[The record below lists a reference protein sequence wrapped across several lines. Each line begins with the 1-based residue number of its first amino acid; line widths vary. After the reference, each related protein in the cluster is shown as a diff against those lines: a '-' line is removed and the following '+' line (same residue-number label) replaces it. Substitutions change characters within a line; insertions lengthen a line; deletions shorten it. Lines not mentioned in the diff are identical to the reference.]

1 MLYFSSNLGIKN
13 KYKTRVEECHTFC
26 ISLEMSSALD
36 STLDSTGGR
45 NLQKIIKKRFLII
58 HRILGKKDKLEGT
71 DIDCH
76 E

>member
-1 MLYFSSNLGIKN
+1 MLWEFQTTEPNSFDKFLLLYFSSNLGIKN

-45 NLQKIIKKRFLII
+45 NLQKSI
-58 HRILGKKDKLEGT
+58 
-71 DIDCH
+71 
-76 E
+76 

>member
-1 MLYFSSNLGIKN
+1 M
-13 KYKTRVEECHTFC
+13 EECHTFC